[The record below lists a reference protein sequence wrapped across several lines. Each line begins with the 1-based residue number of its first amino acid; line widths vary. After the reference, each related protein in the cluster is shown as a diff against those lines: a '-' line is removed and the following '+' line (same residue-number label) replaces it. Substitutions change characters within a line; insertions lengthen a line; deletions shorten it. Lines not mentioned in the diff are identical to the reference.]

1 MNTQKTKYKIVF
13 LTGAGISK
21 ESGIPTYTD
30 SVDNYYHNV
39 NPEILSWG
47 SAFDAQPV
55 LVLDFYNERRLQL
68 FNARPN
74 HAHKVIAE
82 LEKDY
87 DVVVITQNVDDLHE
101 RAGSTNVIHTHGELT
116 KVTSSQYRTCL
127 DFIQDYPLD
136 KPIHVGDKAL
146 DGSQLRPYVV
156 FMDEYVSS
164 MRIPEKHIK
173 EADIFV
179 IVGTSLRIGAG
190 TVLYSKAHPYVPK
203 FIIDPCDYTDRLPD
217 GFTWIPLPATEGMN
231 VLLEKLKEL

>member
-1 MNTQKTKYKIVF
+1 MFGKRPKYKLVF
-13 LTGAGISK
+13 LTGAGVSK

-30 SVDNYYHNV
+30 ATDDIYHNV

-47 SAFDAQPV
+47 STFDKDPQ

-68 FNARPN
+68 FHASPN

-82 LEKDY
+82 LEEDY

-116 KVTSSQYRTCL
+116 KVTSSNYRTCL
-127 DFIQDYPLD
+127 DYIQTYPLD
-136 KPIHVGDKAL
+136 KPINVGDKAI

-164 MRIPEKHIK
+164 LRIPTQHIK

-179 IVGTSLRIGAG
+179 IIGTSLRIGVG
-190 TVLYSKAHPYVPK
+190 TVLYSRAHHYVPK
-203 FIIDPCDYTDRLPD
+203 FIIDPCNYTDRLPE
-217 GFTWIPLPATEGMN
+217 GFVWIPLPATQGID
-231 VLLEKLKEL
+231 VLRDKLKEL

>member
-1 MNTQKTKYKIVF
+1 MSKPKLKLVF
-13 LTGAGISK
+13 LTGAGVSQ
-21 ESGIPTYTD
+21 ESGIPTFSDTT
-30 SVDNYYHNV
+30 DNYYHNV

-47 SAFDAQPV
+47 SAFDRNPQ

-68 FNARPN
+68 FYAPPN

-116 KVTSSQYRTCL
+116 KVTSSLYRTCV
-127 DFIQDYPLD
+127 DYIQTYPLD
-136 KPIHVGDKAL
+136 KPICVGDKAI

-164 MRIPEKHIK
+164 LAIPEKHIR
-173 EADIFV
+173 EADVFV
-179 IVGTSLRIGAG
+179 IIGTSLRIGAG
-190 TVLYSKAHPYVPK
+190 TVLSHKAHPYVPK
-203 FIIDPCDYTDRLPD
+203 FIIDTCDYTDKFPA
-217 GFTWIPLPATEGMN
+217 GFTWIKAPATIGMDI
-231 VLLEKLKEL
+231 LLSDLKEL